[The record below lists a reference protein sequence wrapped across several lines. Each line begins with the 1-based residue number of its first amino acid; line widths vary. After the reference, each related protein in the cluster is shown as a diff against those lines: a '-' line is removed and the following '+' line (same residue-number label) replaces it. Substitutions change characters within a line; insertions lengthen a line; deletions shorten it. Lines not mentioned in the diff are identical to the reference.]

1 MANEAR
7 LLKYDSEP
15 MLEISPTDART
26 RGIDNAD
33 LVHVFND
40 RGQAKL
46 KARVSERIKPG
57 VVAISEGWWPEQF
70 VEGHLNQLTHE
81 TINPAQNATLG
92 PNAALCDVLVE
103 VRKETADAVDVE

>member
-7 LLKYDSEP
+7 LLQYDAEP
-15 MLEISPTDART
+15 FLEMSPVDARS
-26 RGIDNAD
+26 RAIDNND
-33 LVHVFND
+33 VVRVFND
-40 RGQAKL
+40 RGYAKL

-81 TINPAQNATLG
+81 MINPAQNATLG
-92 PNAALCDVLVE
+92 PNAALCDVLVD
-103 VRKETADAVDVE
+103 VRRETVDTAG